1 MGEGVS
7 PSLSQDGFPVA
18 NHLVV
23 SDSGSCVHGLQGGF
37 NQLVFQTEVKYSLK
51 VGLIGSDGH
60 EGLTTRGSPLQKRV
74 PPFSLPQKEY
84 VDVGCLLPHCGVA
97 IAGAASFT
105 AAKVAD
111 AVAVFDAVATVAIY
125 VADGDSVAL
134 ALSPDLQGTMFSVPV
149 RSEMSHRRTPSRL
162 VGREIPQSRCRQMV
176 LRVCSRVGLHR
187 QIRSWAILEAVFSI

>member
-7 PSLSQDGFPVA
+7 PSLSRDGFPVA
-18 NHLVV
+18 NHLAV

-37 NQLVFQTEVKYSLK
+37 NLLVFQTEVKYSLK
-51 VGLIGSDGH
+51 VGLVGSDGH

-84 VDVGCLLPHCGVA
+84 VDVGCLLPHRGVA

-111 AVAVFDAVATVAIY
+111 AVAVFDAVAAVAIY

-149 RSEMSHRRTPSRL
+149 RSEMSDRRTSSRL

-176 LRVCSRVGLHR
+176 LRVCSRVGLHL
-187 QIRSWAILEAVFSI
+187 QIRSWAILEALFSI

>member
-7 PSLSQDGFPVA
+7 PSLSRDGFPVA

-37 NQLVFQTEVKYSLK
+37 NLLVFQTEVKYSLK
-51 VGLIGSDGH
+51 VGLVGLDGH

-84 VDVGCLLPHCGVA
+84 VDVGCLLPHRGVA

-105 AAKVAD
+105 ATKVAD
-111 AVAVFDAVATVAIY
+111 AVAVFDVVAAVAIY
-125 VADGDSVAL
+125 VADGDSVTL
-134 ALSPDLQGTMFSVPV
+134 ALSLDLQGTMFSVPV
-149 RSEMSHRRTPSRL
+149 RSEMSDRRTPSRL

-176 LRVCSRVGLHR
+176 LRVCSRVGLHL